1 MVSSAIVTRVNGKA
15 DLKAFIRL
23 PWGLYRD
30 DPNWVP
36 PLLVERHELLD
47 EKKNPFFDHA
57 EVALWLARRGDRP
70 VGRISAQVD
79 RAHLDAHGDGAG
91 HFGLLEAEDEGE
103 TFAALLGT
111 AEAWLKDRGMD
122 KIVGPFSLSINDE
135 AGLLVDGFDTPPMIL
150 MGHAKPYYARALE
163 ALGYAPAKDLICYRY
178 PMPTLPPAVAS
189 FVEKVVAA
197 ENLVIRHINMRRFG
211 DEILKV
217 LDIFN
222 DAWSDNWGYVPMSD
236 AEISHMAKSLKPILR
251 SESGVIAEL
260 DGEAVA
266 MAVILPNINEA
277 IADLNGRLL
286 PFGLIK
292 LLWRI
297 KVRTPRTARLPLLGV
312 RKRLHGTPLGAAL
325 A

>member
-70 VGRISAQVD
+70 VGRISAQVN

-150 MGHAKPYYARALE
+150 MGHRRRRQGRRTDPRADRRDHRGPVKSRGQSLHSWFS
-163 ALGYAPAKDLICYRY
+163 
-178 PMPTLPPAVAS
+178 TLS
-189 FVEKVVAA
+189 LVESGV
-197 ENLVIRHINMRRFG
+197 
-211 DEILKV
+211 
-217 LDIFN
+217 
-222 DAWSDNWGYVPMSD
+222 S
-236 AEISHMAKSLKPILR
+236 MAKSNSAATSGTVPATGRGDAGPQGDAIRSDVWVSVELR
-251 SESGVIAEL
+251 SKGGLTLDVESRVDAYYGDSIRQQL
-260 DGEAVA
+260 RSMRAV
-266 MAVILPNINEA
+266 
-277 IADLNGRLL
+277 
-286 PFGLIK
+286 
-292 LLWRI
+292 
-297 KVRTPRTARLPLLGV
+297 
-312 RKRLHGTPLGAAL
+312 
-325 A
+325 